1 MKVEVNKFLESKRND
16 GVIGSSLEAEL
27 NLECSDKIFM
37 QLNEI
42 SNELKYLFIT
52 SKVNLILKENDDFNS
67 EIQGLNISVKLCEL
81 EKCARCWHHV
91 EKLLPFGGDMICSRC
106 NENIDGKGETRFFI

>member
-27 NLECSDKIFM
+27 NLECNDKIFM

-42 SNELKYLFIT
+42 SIELKYLFIT

-67 EIQGLNISVKLCEL
+67 EIQGLNISVELCEL

-91 EKLLPFGGDMICSRC
+91 EKLLPFGDDMICSRC